1 VSDRESNPVGGAFT
15 FSIGFQMTKYYAF
28 LRGINVGGRVVK
40 MNALTVM
47 FQSLK
52 LKNVK
57 TFIQSGNV
65 IFESPEKDRKAV
77 AAKIEKKLL
86 KELGY
91 EVPALLRTQEELGA
105 LIKLDPFK
113 GMKPAAKPY
122 VTFIAEELKEK
133 LKFPH
138 VSEKDGVEIIGVKNA
153 DIFCLPLPLK
163 GGRWGF
169 PNAYIEKQF
178 KVPATTRNWN
188 TVTKIVQIT

>member
-1 VSDRESNPVGGAFT
+1 MN
-15 FSIGFQMTKYYAF
+15 KYFAF

-40 MNALTVM
+40 MDSLREM
-47 FQSLK
+47 LFSLK

-65 IFESPEKDRKAV
+65 AFESPEKDKKAL
-77 AAKIEKKLL
+77 AGKIERKLL

-91 EVPALLRTQEELGA
+91 EVAALLRTAEELEG
-105 LIKLDPFK
+105 LLRLDPFK
-113 GMKPAAKPY
+113 GLKPGAKVY
-122 VTFIAEELKEK
+122 VTLIAGELKEK
-133 LKFPH
+133 PRFPQL
-138 VSEKDGVEIIGVKNA
+138 SEKDGVKILGMNRA
-153 DIFCLPLPLK
+153 DIFCQALRLK

-188 TVTKIVQIT
+188 TLSRIVGV